1 MQINSDHKWLKR
13 VIRGQSSWIF
23 VFLITIFWKPSRRLQ
38 KSNKINN
45 FALASRFFVPF
56 FAVAARFSYTTRMCR
71 ISRRGKTQDNYFLF
85 LSFFFPLTS
94 MQTLGFNPWKI
105 CKHLTIW
112 RRRDNREFTFK
123 WQVQLRHVI
132 YVWLV
137 ILSYLFL
144 ILVPNM
150 VLNVTSN
157 VQSKHMTFTR
167 FNPLWVSGPC
177 YISSSWL
184 TQDFF
189 VIYRWVFQF
198 IVNLLNLF

>member
-23 VFLITIFWKPSRRLQ
+23 VFLITIFWNPRGGLKKAVRLTTLHLHHTFLYPSLPSLHDSVIRRECAEFHGGG
-38 KSNKINN
+38 KHKTTT
-45 FALASRFFVPF
+45 FFF
-56 FAVAARFSYTTRMCR
+56 FP
-71 ISRRGKTQDNYFLF
+71 
-85 LSFFFPLTS
+85 FFFPLTS

-112 RRRDNREFTFK
+112 RRWDNREFTFK

-150 VLNVTSN
+150 VLAKMNILTSRATYKAN
-157 VQSKHMTFTR
+157 IWH
-167 FNPLWVSGPC
+167 LHVSTPYEFLVHAIFLVVG
-177 YISSSWL
+177 
-184 TQDFF
+184 
-189 VIYRWVFQF
+189 
-198 IVNLLNLF
+198 

>member
-13 VIRGQSSWIF
+13 VIRGQCSWIF
-23 VFLITIFWKPSRRLQ
+23 VFLITIFWKPSRRPQ

-56 FAVAARFSYTTRMCR
+56 FAVAARFSYTTQMCR

-112 RRRDNREFTFK
+112 RRWDNREFTFK

-150 VLNVTSN
+150 VLAKMNILTSRATYKAN
-157 VQSKHMTFTR
+157 IWHLHASTPYEFLVHAIF
-167 FNPLWVSGPC
+167 LAVG
-177 YISSSWL
+177 
-184 TQDFF
+184 
-189 VIYRWVFQF
+189 
-198 IVNLLNLF
+198 